1 MGEDWDLLQ
10 DEVDVGV
17 DEGAGEV
24 SPGGLIHA
32 CELGRVQY
40 TGQGLLVVLTD
51 VCCGTHCLVGLLL
64 LSVGHVDS
72 LTLRQWH
79 LRSLH
84 LLLMGDVLRVLVV
97 LVLMLVLVLVR
108 KLLTIAWA
116 TSSLEALAVVVASWL
131 LATRTRSSLHAS
143 SVERALLELP
153 PLSLLRELSQEL
165 EEGKQE
171 LALLRSEVIAQL
183 LQLVHILLD
192 FLTLLVS
199 LKLDL
204 VDAFKHVSPSLLTS
218 LKLTYVEGAASE
230 RAL

>member
-17 DEGAGEV
+17 DEGADEV
-24 SPGGLIHA
+24 SPGGLVHS

-51 VCCGTHCLVGLLL
+51 VCCGTDCLVGLLL
-64 LSVGHVDS
+64 LSVVHVNR

-97 LVLMLVLVLVR
+97 LVLILVLMLVR
-108 KLLTIAWA
+108 KLLSSAWA
-116 TSSLEALAVVVASWL
+116 TSSLVALPVVVASWL

-143 SVERALLELP
+143 SVERALLKLP
-153 PLSLLRELSQEL
+153 SLSLLGELSQEL

-171 LALLRSEVIAQL
+171 LALLRSEVIAQF
-183 LQLVHILLD
+183 LQLVHVLLD
-192 FLTLLVS
+192 FFALLVS
-199 LKLDL
+199 LELDL
-204 VDAFKHVSPSLLTS
+204 VDAFEHVSSALLTS
-218 LKLTYVEGAASE
+218 LKLTDVEGAASE

>member
-1 MGEDWDLLQ
+1 MLQ

-17 DEGAGEV
+17 DEGADEV

-51 VCCGTHCLVGLLL
+51 VCRGTNCLVGLLL
-64 LSVGHVDS
+64 LSVGHVDG

-108 KLLTIAWA
+108 KLLSSAWA
-116 TSSLEALAVVVASWL
+116 TSSLEALAAVVASWL
-131 LATRTRSSLHAS
+131 LATRTRSSLHAP
-143 SVERALLELP
+143 SVERALFKLS
-153 PLSLLRELSQEL
+153 PLSLLRELGQEL
-165 EEGKQE
+165 E
-171 LALLRSEVIAQL
+171 
-183 LQLVHILLD
+183 
-192 FLTLLVS
+192 
-199 LKLDL
+199 
-204 VDAFKHVSPSLLTS
+204 
-218 LKLTYVEGAASE
+218 
-230 RAL
+230 